1 MPTTATPVR
10 ELRGTAPDIRYL
22 ELDDL
27 IDGLVKTFRHTDGDT
42 EDAQLL
48 ATLADTADQLAAL
61 SPQVHNPDT
70 EIEFVHADTGNAR
83 FARLLADAAEARIT
97 GRPRVSGQIP
107 ELESHPYV
115 RAVLEQMA
123 GQAEQP
129 GWVLAHR
136 LNILIDH
143 AHATGVPTRLAER
156 LAHAASHR
164 PDGENALEHEQ
175 ADEQQLRAA

>member
-1 MPTTATPVR
+1 MPTPARPVH

-27 IDGLVKTFRHTDGDT
+27 VDGLIETFRHTDGDA

-48 ATLADTADQLAAL
+48 AQLADTAEELATL
-61 SPQVHNPDT
+61 SPHIHDPDT
-70 EIEFVHADTGNAR
+70 EADLVHADTGDAR
-83 FARLLADAAEARIT
+83 FARLLAEVACARVT
-97 GRPRVSGQIP
+97 GSSRLGGQVP
-107 ELESHPYV
+107 ELERRPYV
-115 RAVLEQMA
+115 QAVLEQMA

-143 AHATGVPTRLAER
+143 AIAADLPTRLAER
-156 LAHAASHR
+156 LAHAVSHR

-175 ADEQQLRAA
+175 ADQQQLAA

>member
-1 MPTTATPVR
+1 MPTAATPIR
-10 ELRGTAPDIRYL
+10 ELRGAAPDIRYI

-27 IDGLVKTFRHTDGDT
+27 VDGLIETFRHTDGDA

-48 ATLADTADQLAAL
+48 ATLADTAGQLAAL
-61 SPQVHNPDT
+61 SPHVHDPDT
-70 EIEFVHADTGNAR
+70 EADLVHVDVGNAR
-83 FARLLADAAEARIT
+83 FARLLAEVAGARVT
-97 GRPRVSGQIP
+97 GHPRVGGQVA

-115 RAVLEQMA
+115 AAVLEQMA

-143 AHATGVPTRLAER
+143 AITAGVPTGLAQR
-156 LAHAASHR
+156 IAHAASHR
-164 PDGENALEHEQ
+164 PDGENAAEHEQ
-175 ADEQQLRAA
+175 ADGQQLAA